1 VEEEDS
7 AFAELRLKAMRQILR
22 ARITRRSV
30 KELDLKP
37 GKDVFALI
45 KSIAV
50 DRQLIATQR
59 RSGQVS

>member
-1 VEEEDS
+1 
-7 AFAELRLKAMRQILR
+7 MCQILR